1 MSGTCGA
8 IGNKADFDFL
18 SRDQGRESL
27 NYYPFGYLLMCSVV
41 MMMEANSMTNTL
53 GMNHWFLNN
62 YFICRGVNFKSV
74 GQP

>member
-1 MSGTCGA
+1 MSGTCGE
-8 IGNKADFDFL
+8 IGSKADFDFL
-18 SRDQGRESL
+18 SRVQGSL

-41 MMMEANSMTNTL
+41 MMMEAYSMTNIL
-53 GMNHWFLNN
+53 GMNHWFPNN